1 MCCKVVHLI
10 LGVVKHQGYNW
21 TVYNN
26 GQNFLK
32 IAVGQKNLYNLKQ
45 AYLPGVEVNHDQE
58 GGSSRWRPFHCTSD
72 GLKPTITPNVGNW
85 NAQFLAVGG

>member
-58 GGSSRWRPFHCTSD
+58 GGSSRWRPFHCT
-72 GLKPTITPNVGNW
+72 
-85 NAQFLAVGG
+85 